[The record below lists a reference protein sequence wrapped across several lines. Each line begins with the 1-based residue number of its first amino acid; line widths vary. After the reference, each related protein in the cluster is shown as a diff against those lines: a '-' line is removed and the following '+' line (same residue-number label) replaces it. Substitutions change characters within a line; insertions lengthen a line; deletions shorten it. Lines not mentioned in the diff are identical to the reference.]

1 MQPPL
6 KRRIEELKQEVRR
19 LSGLKKLDLCSPKEV
34 GDMLF
39 QTLGL
44 PVPSCAMRGPC
55 RNPSTTN
62 EVRCISCAAPV
73 VRLRCICCA
82 ACVIVV
88 ALMLLL
94 LSNLEPQA
102 YKSGLHL
109 MWRHF
114 ALAKTKGL
122 SAILEAT
129 RLDLQQPL
137 IGLLHKLASLHNGQ
151 AFARNAVAPQ

>member
-1 MQPPL
+1 MRGFLPFATPIRACMKPQEPLGCQSVLDCGRAWPHELDQAWRLVQPPL

-44 PVPSCAMRGPC
+44 PVPSCAMRGPS
-55 RNPSTTN
+55 RNPSTNN

-82 ACVIVV
+82 VCVIVV
-88 ALMLLL
+88 AL
-94 LSNLEPQA
+94 
-102 YKSGLHL
+102 
-109 MWRHF
+109 
-114 ALAKTKGL
+114 
-122 SAILEAT
+122 
-129 RLDLQQPL
+129 
-137 IGLLHKLASLHNGQ
+137 LLH
-151 AFARNAVAPQ
+151 P